1 MSAVELVE
9 LLRRRDVSAVEALEA
24 VIARAD
30 AMEPQVN
37 PFSVR
42 LDERARTAARHAD
55 TLLANGRGG
64 PLTGLPVSAKDSQW
78 LAGIESAHGSLTM
91 RGFVPD
97 RTAVVLERLEAS
109 GAIIFAK
116 TAVPEFCYSGICESP
131 VHGRT
136 SNPWDLGRVPG
147 GSSGGA
153 GAAVASGIGSISMGG
168 DGGGSIRIPAAFCG
182 VVGFKPTF
190 GAIPREPSADA
201 WRTLVSVGPLA
212 RSVADAR
219 LIFRALAGADARDR
233 HSIDLSDLD
242 HRAPE
247 PSRVRLVV
255 SEDLGFAALDDDVR
269 RAFRRAIAALGGAGV
284 HVVDDAPGLGSS
296 VRTWATIAAAEAR
309 WAEDD
314 AWREQRNEMTER
326 ARDFIAFGETISAE
340 AYVEAQFERERIHAA
355 YLDLFARTGADVLV
369 TPALGL
375 EAFPHGS
382 TFPAR
387 IGETEVD
394 PAWMDW
400 APFLYDANLCGYPA
414 VSLPI
419 GFGDD
424 GLPIALQVLGR
435 RGTDGLVLAV
445 AETIEAIVGAV
456 AWPPEP
462 STDGA
467 RWLTIEPTSQ
477 PVG

>member
-1 MSAVELVE
+1 
-9 LLRRRDVSAVEALEA
+9 
-24 VIARAD
+24 
-30 AMEPQVN
+30 MEPLIN

-78 LAGIESAHGSLTM
+78 LAGVESAHGSLTM

-153 GAAVASGIGSISMGG
+153 GAAVAASIGPVSMGG

-219 LIFRALAGADARDR
+219 LIFRTLAGADARDR
-233 HSIDLSDLD
+233 HSIDLHDLD

-247 PSRVRLVV
+247 PSRLRLVV

-269 RAFRRAIAALGGAGV
+269 RVFRRAIAALGGAGV

-296 VRTWATIAAAEAR
+296 VETWATIAAAEAR
-309 WAEDD
+309 WAEED
-314 AWREQRNEMTER
+314 AWRERRDEMTER

-375 EAFPHGS
+375 EAFPHGT

-424 GLPIALQVLGR
+424 GLPVALQVLGR
-435 RGTDGLVLAV
+435 RGADGSVLAA

-462 STDGA
+462 STDDA
-467 RWLTIEPTSQ
+467 PWSTMDPTSQ